1 MIRCSKKSLTDI
13 PKEWTKSQIKDV
25 TLLMRA
31 GGNLGL
37 TKIKDYQKKGFPA
50 YSAAGQDGFVPIFE
64 FAQPGVVVS
73 AIGARCGK
81 CFYATDKWTTLANTQ
96 AILADESK
104 MLNRFLWYLINDES
118 YWHRS
123 GTAQPFIKPSDIQN
137 AWIPVPPPTEQV
149 QIVNRLDF
157 LLQSINR
164 HREAIKEVDLLYRGL
179 LQKLQNGELH
189 VFDQKSR
196 MQDVSKLRMGEILI
210 SKNLTG
216 DGIPVFSAD
225 TGRKPWG
232 YTSNSKNVFER
243 GTIILSARGSI
254 GYPRLPDF
262 DKYIS
267 TQTTIAIRPKPEFLV
282 PKFLHVWLQ
291 TIDYK
296 ILTSTQA
303 VPMLTVA
310 DMNDV
315 FVPRIDKT
323 EQKKIAALFA
333 SLTKIKEKH
342 QQCIETLEDV
352 FSSCRLDLLYGTI
365 RL

>member
-1 MIRCSKKSLTDI
+1 MIRCAKKSLNNI
-13 PKEWTKSQIKDV
+13 PQEWLKSQIKDV
-25 TLLMRA
+25 ALLMRA

-37 TKIKDYQKKGFPA
+37 TKIKDYQKSGFPA
-50 YSAAGQDGFVPIFE
+50 YSAAGQDGFVHVFE
-64 FAQPGVVVS
+64 FEQPGVVVS

-137 AWIPVPPPTEQV
+137 AWIPVPPPDEQR

-157 LLQSINR
+157 LMTSINT
-164 HREAIKEVDLLYRGL
+164 HKKSLQEAETLYRGL
-179 LQKLQNGELH
+179 LQKLRDGELH
-189 VFDQKSR
+189 VFDNKVR
-196 MQDVSKLRMGEILI
+196 LEDVSKLRMGEILI
-210 SKNLTG
+210 AKNLTG

-225 TGRKPWG
+225 TGTLPWG
-232 YTSNSKNVFER
+232 YTSNSKNNFER
-243 GTIILSARGSI
+243 GTIIISARGSI
-254 GYPRLPDF
+254 GYPRLPDL
-262 DKYIS
+262 DRYIS
-267 TQTTIAIRPKPEFLV
+267 TQTTIAIQANPKKLLPV
-282 PKFLHVWLQ
+282 FLHVWLQ

-303 VPMLTVA
+303 VPMLTVG

-315 FVPRIDKT
+315 FVPRVDLET
-323 EQKKIAALFA
+323 QKNIASLFV
-333 SLTKIKEKH
+333 SLTKIKKKH
-342 QQCIETLEDV
+342 QQCIETLQEIFDA
-352 FSSCRLDLLYGTI
+352 CRLDLLYGKL